1 MSRPGPWT
9 TASPAQRSLL
19 PNHAASHPAPHDT
32 RSHARAKRLAH
43 RRPELGLPAPSAQG
57 GQSWS
62 RGDADG
68 AAAAR
73 REGPER
79 LRPPLPRG
87 AAHCR
92 QSMRWQKKGPV
103 GTHPLRPGGGG
114 KKGQRQE
121 KPPGR
126 TGGRAYTPGEQRGRA
141 EAPPRSRRGRPL
153 TGAEAAGLG
162 GLRIPAPAPH
172 SSAAAWPDAS
182 PLPHSPT
189 ESSPTN
195 PGHFCL
201 LA

>member
-1 MSRPGPWT
+1 MSRPGPRT
-9 TASPAQRSLL
+9 TASPAQKSLL

-32 RSHARAKRLAH
+32 RSHARARRLAH
-43 RRPELGLPAPSAQG
+43 GRPEPGLPAPSAQG

-73 REGPER
+73 GDGPER

-92 QSMRWQKKGPV
+92 QSMRWQRKGPV

-114 KKGQRQE
+114 KKEQRQE

-126 TGGRAYTPGEQRGRA
+126 TGGRAEGPGRGPA
-141 EAPPRSRRGRPL
+141 EKQEGAPADRRGGCGPRRPENPR
-153 TGAEAAGLG
+153 TCSAQ
-162 GLRIPAPAPH
+162 LR
-172 SSAAAWPDAS
+172 SSVA
-182 PLPHSPT
+182 
-189 ESSPTN
+189 
-195 PGHFCL
+195 
-201 LA
+201 

>member
-1 MSRPGPWT
+1 MSRPGPRT
-9 TASPAQRSLL
+9 TASPAQKSLL

-32 RSHARAKRLAH
+32 RSHARARRLAH
-43 RRPELGLPAPSAQG
+43 GRPEPGLPAPSAQG

-62 RGDADG
+62 GRRRRSRCCPQRRPGEAAPAPASRRGS
-68 AAAAR
+68 
-73 REGPER
+73 
-79 LRPPLPRG
+79 LK
-87 AAHCR
+87 
-92 QSMRWQKKGPV
+92 QIMRWQKKGPV

-114 KKGQRQE
+114 KKGQWQE

-126 TGGRAYTPGEQRGRA
+126 TGGRAHTPGEQRGRA